1 MTTLLTGATGFVGRS
16 VIKSGIDLKI
26 VLRGNESF
34 DSSPAFIIEQ
44 LDKKTE
50 WGNAF
55 TNIDSVIHLAGL
67 AHSNQFSRL
76 DFETVNVE
84 GTLHLAKKAAKSGV
98 RRFVFVSSI
107 GVNGTTTTDT
117 AFGVDCIPCP
127 KNDYAQSKLNAEM
140 GLTEIANET
149 GMELVIVRPT
159 LVYGPNAP
167 GNFGALIRLVDK
179 VPLLPFGLTRNK
191 RDFISVQNL
200 AHLLVTC
207 ATHQNA
213 AGHTFLASESETVSI
228 KEFTNAIAKGLGKNV
243 YQLPVPVILMRFVG
257 KLLGKS
263 AMVEQLVGNL
273 QVDSPN
279 LKEVL
284 NWTPPYT
291 MAESM
296 TFLKEYNKE
305 SKL

>member
-16 VIKSGIDLKI
+16 VMKSDIDLKI
-26 VLRGNESF
+26 VLRGNESLDF
-34 DSSPAFIIEQ
+34 SPAFIIEQ
-44 LDKKTE
+44 LDKNTE
-50 WGNAF
+50 WDNAF
-55 TNIDSVIHLAGL
+55 TDIDSVIHLAGL

-84 GTLHLAKKAAKSGV
+84 GTLHLAKEAAKSGV

-107 GVNGTTTTDT
+107 GVNGTSTTDT
-117 AFGVDCIPCP
+117 AFGVNCTPCP
-127 KNDYAQSKLNAEM
+127 QNDYAQSKLDAEV
-140 GLTEIANET
+140 GLKKIAAET

-167 GNFGALIRLVDK
+167 GNFGLLVRLVDK

-200 AHLLVTC
+200 SHLLVTC
-207 ATHQNA
+207 ASHPNA
-213 AGHTFLASESETVSI
+213 AGRTFLASESETVSI
-228 KEFTNAIAKGLGKNV
+228 KEFTNAIVKGLGKNV
-243 YQLPVPVILMRFVG
+243 YQLPVPVSLMRFLG
-257 KLLGKS
+257 KLLRKS

-273 QVDSPN
+273 QVNSPN

-284 NWTPPYT
+284 DWTPPYA

-296 TFLKEYNKE
+296 AFLKQEK
-305 SKL
+305 